1 MSKLY
6 ELKLIKALVL
16 MHFFRNLPTVFY
28 AVTAVM
34 CGQECCKVFKRR
46 HFCLSA
52 WLKEIKKCKRAI
64 KKLKR

>member
-1 MSKLY
+1 MSKIY
-6 ELKLIKALVL
+6 ELILIKALVL
-16 MHFFRNLPTVFY
+16 MHCFRNLRTVFY

-34 CGQECCKVFKRR
+34 YGQEYSKVFKIS

-52 WLKEIKKCKRAI
+52 WLKEIKKRKRAI